1 MRIDL
6 SKLLVIEQRGPRF
19 YLVVD
24 KRGANAVEAGPF
36 ETFKMAQD
44 EWKRQADDI
53 LLEWTAPKTASQ
65 Q

>member
-6 SKLLVIEQRGPRF
+6 SKLLVIEQRGPTTF
-19 YLVVD
+19 LVID

-36 ETFKMAQD
+36 ATLKMAQD

-53 LLEWTAPKTASQ
+53 LLEWTAPKLASQ